1 MNRVLLYLLLA
12 LTARLAPATTHVD
25 FADLILINGRVY
37 TLRWGEPSPTGAP
50 AANAP
55 RDARGWRPDA
65 EAIAMRGDSIVFV
78 GTANAALAYRGPR
91 TRVVDLAGKT
101 VVPGLIDAHVHL
113 SELGANLARL
123 DLAGVRTEQEAVNRV
138 VERARTVPAGQWITG
153 SGWDE
158 GAWANRYP
166 TMELLS
172 RLVPNHPVFL
182 RGLHGFAAWGNR
194 LAFEKARITSSTAA
208 PTGGQILKDARGNP
222 SGVVLNTAVDLLA
235 RAVPART
242 PAELERDIRAAL
254 AAMAKAG
261 YTSVHEAGIGGQEL
275 AVYRNLS
282 LQRQLPIRVYVM
294 LSASDTTLLREWQS
308 RGPDTTNFPMLTV
321 RAVKAFADG
330 ALGSRGAR
338 LLEDYS
344 DRPGH
349 RGTTGGR
356 YGYDSA
362 LVAGMMRRGFQ
373 VTIHAIG
380 DAANRETLNFFQA
393 VEVSNADSRN
403 TRPRIEHAQ
412 VVNFDDIARFAT
424 LGVIASMQP
433 SHAVEDMAWAEARVG
448 PSRIRGAYAW
458 RMLRQQGAQLV
469 FSSDLP
475 ATNYNIFYG
484 LHSAVT
490 RQDPQNKPAGGW
502 YRDQAMSIEEAVR
515 GFTTW
520 AAYAEF
526 SERRAGKLAVGM
538 RADATVMTIDPF
550 TTPPSRVMTGT
561 IAMTVAAGKVVSE

>member
-1 MNRVLLYLLLA
+1 VLPVLLHFLLSLVARPGLA
-12 LTARLAPATTHVD
+12 TPRVD
-25 FADLILINGRVY
+25 FADLILVNGRVY
-37 TLRWGEPSPTGAP
+37 TLRWGEPSTSGAP
-50 AANAP
+50 AADAP
-55 RDARGWRPDA
+55 RSARGWRPDA
-65 EAIAMRGDSIVFV
+65 EAIAMRGDSVIFV
-78 GTANAALAYRGPR
+78 GTTSAAQAYRGPR

-138 VERARTVPAGQWITG
+138 VERAKTIPAGQWITG

-166 TMELLS
+166 TVELLT

-194 LAFEKARITSSTAA
+194 LAFEKAGITSATAA

-275 AVYRNLS
+275 AVYRTLA

-294 LSASDTTLLREWQS
+294 LSASDPTLLREWQS
-308 RGPDTTNFPMLTV
+308 RGPDTTNFPMLTI

-373 VTIHAIG
+373 VAIHAIG
-380 DAANRETLNFFQA
+380 DAANRETLDFFQA
-393 VEVSNADSRN
+393 VEASNADSRN

-412 VVNFDDIARFAT
+412 VVSLDDIPRLAK
-424 LGVIASMQP
+424 LGIIASMQP

-458 RMLRQQGAQLV
+458 RALREQGTALV

-475 ATNYNIFYG
+475 ATDYNIFYG

-515 GFTTW
+515 AFTTW

-526 SERRAGKLAVGM
+526 AERRAGKLAVGM

-550 TTPPSRVMTGT
+550 TTPASRLMTGA
-561 IAMTVAAGKVVSE
+561 IAMTIAAGKVVSE

>member
-1 MNRVLLYLLLA
+1 MPIVLTIALA
-12 LTARLAPATTHVD
+12 LVTLAAPVREHVD
-25 FADLILINGRVY
+25 FADLILVNGRVY
-37 TLRWGEPSPTGAP
+37 TLRWAEPSPDGTP
-50 AANAP
+50 ATDAP

-65 EAIAMRGDSIVFV
+65 QAIAMRGDSIVFV
-78 GTANAALAYRGPR
+78 GTSAGALALRGPR

-138 VERARTVPAGQWITG
+138 VERAKTVPAGQWITG

-158 GAWANRYP
+158 GAWANHYP

-194 LAFEKARITSSTAA
+194 LAFEKAGITSNTAA
-208 PTGGQILKDARGNP
+208 PTGGQILKDARGNAA
-222 SGVVLNTAVDLLA
+222 GVVLNTAVDLLA

-242 PAELERDIRAAL
+242 SAELERDIRAAL

-261 YTSVHEAGIGGQEL
+261 YVSVHEAGIGGPEL
-275 AVYRNLS
+275 AVYRSLA
-282 LQRQLPIRVYVM
+282 LQRQLPIRVYAM
-294 LSASDTTLLREWQS
+294 LSASDTVLLREWQS
-308 RGPDTTNFPMLTV
+308 RGPDTSNFPMLTI

-356 YGYDSA
+356 YGYDSS

-373 VTIHAIG
+373 VAIHAIG
-380 DAANRETLNFFQA
+380 DAANRETLDFFDA
-393 VEVSNADSRN
+393 VEAANADARA

-412 VVNFDDIARFAT
+412 VVHLDDIQRFAKS
-424 LGVIASMQP
+424 GIIASMQP
-433 SHAVEDMAWAEARVG
+433 SHAVEDMAWAETRVG

-458 RMLRQQGAQLV
+458 RTLRREGARLV

-475 ATNYNIFYG
+475 ATNYDIFYG

-490 RQDPQNKPAGGW
+490 RQDPQGKPAGGW
-502 YRDQAMSIEEAVR
+502 YRDQAMSVEEALR
-515 GFTTW
+515 AFTSW

-526 SERRAGKLAVGM
+526 AENRAGKLALGM
-538 RADATVMTIDPF
+538 RADVTVMMIDPF
-550 TTPPSRVMTGT
+550 TTPPSRLMTGA
-561 IAMTVAAGKVVSE
+561 IAMTIAAGKVVSE